1 MALLVVL
8 VAKYDPVLPEI
19 GLDMPVHNGS
29 DKMHQQ
35 STQQLLKNNTTKVD
49 VQQLV
54 FRDLNEQNEALF
66 TTLSP
71 SPK

>member
-1 MALLVVL
+1 MAFSVVL

-19 GLDMPVHNGS
+19 DMPVQNGS

-49 VQQLV
+49 VHTISFKASQ
-54 FRDLNEQNEALF
+54 
-66 TTLSP
+66 
-71 SPK
+71 